1 MLTDAACRNAKCPS
15 ELKQKKFYDAGGLF
29 LLVMSSGSKLWR
41 WKYRIRGK
49 EKLFSFGSYP
59 EVSLA
64 QARSARDT
72 QKQFKDDG
80 KDPSMIRKQAQLKAN
95 FLESDTFKAVAQ
107 DWYEKKHAPWSK
119 HYAVREQR
127 NLEKDLYPYLA
138 TLRITEIEPPQLL
151 AVLRKVEERGSFDV
165 AHRVLATARSI
176 WKYAVAIGA
185 AKDDITSCLKQGLKK
200 HIGKH
205 FSAIIEP
212 KALGT
217 LLRSIDVYQG
227 SMVTKAALQ
236 LSPMLFQRPGE
247 LRGMTWAELDL
258 EKAIWTIPAMR
269 MKRRIEGKQNGDDHI
284 VPLPKQAVE
293 ILNRLHHKTGHGAL
307 VFPGQRAHDRPISD
321 NTLRAALAA
330 LGYGPDIQS
339 VHGFRATARTMLAEI
354 LEVDPLVIEAQLAH
368 IIKDANGRAYN
379 RTTFVQ
385 KRIVMMQSWADYLDQ
400 LRHGA
405 IIVQL
410 PKLVA

>member
-1 MLTDAACRNAKCPS
+1 MLTIVECKNAKCPPD
-15 ELKQKKFYDAGGLF
+15 LKQKKFYDAGGLY
-29 LLVMSSGSKLWR
+29 LLVTPNGSKLWR

-59 EVSLA
+59 EISLA
-64 QARSARDT
+64 QARSARDA
-72 QKQFKDDG
+72 QKQIKDGG
-80 KDPSMIRKQAQLKAN
+80 KDPSMVRKQAQLKAN
-95 FLESDTFKAVAQ
+95 FLDSDTFKAVAQ
-107 DWYEKKHAPWSK
+107 DWYANMNAPWSR

-127 NLEKDLYPYLA
+127 NLEKDLYPDLGA
-138 TLRITEIEPPQLL
+138 LRMSEIEPPQLL

-165 AHRVLATARSI
+165 AHRVLATARSVC
-176 WKYAVAIGA
+176 KYAVSIGA
-185 AKDDITSCLKQGLKK
+185 AKFDITATLKPSLKK

-205 FSAIIEP
+205 FAAIIEP
-212 KALGT
+212 KALGA

-227 SMVTKAALQ
+227 SAGTKAALQ

-247 LRGMTWAELDL
+247 IRGMTWAELDL

-269 MKRRIEGKQNGDDHI
+269 MKRRIEGKLNGDDHI

-293 ILNRLHHKTGHGAL
+293 ILKNLQHITGRGAL
-307 VFPGQRAHDRPISD
+307 VFPGQRFHDRPISD

-330 LGYGPDIQS
+330 LGYGPDKQS

-354 LEVDPLVIEAQLAH
+354 LEIDPVVIEAQLAH

-379 RTTFVQ
+379 RTSFVQ
-385 KRIVMMQSWADYLDQ
+385 KRIEMMQIWADYLDQ

-405 IIVQL
+405 VVIQL

>member
-1 MLTDAACRNAKCPS
+1 MLTIVECKNAKCPPDS
-15 ELKQKKFYDAGGLF
+15 KQKKFHDTGGLY
-29 LLVMSSGSKLWR
+29 LLVTPNGSKLWR

-49 EKLFSFGSYP
+49 EKLFSFGCYP
-59 EVSLA
+59 EISLA
-64 QARSARDT
+64 QARSARDA
-72 QKQFKDDG
+72 QKQIKDGG
-80 KDPSMIRKQAQLKAN
+80 KDPSMVRKQALLKVS
-95 FLESDTFKAVAQ
+95 FLDSDTFKAIAQ
-107 DWYEKKHAPWSK
+107 DWYSKKHAPWSR
-119 HYAVREQR
+119 HYAIREQR

-138 TLRITEIEPPQLL
+138 TLRMTEIEPQQLL

-165 AHRVLATARSI
+165 AHRVLATARSV
-176 WKYAVAIGA
+176 WQYAVAIGA
-185 AKDDITSCLKQGLKK
+185 AKVDITSCLKQGLKK
-200 HIGKH
+200 HVGKH
-205 FSAIIEP
+205 FAAIIEP
-212 KALGT
+212 KALGA

-227 SMVTKAALQ
+227 SAGTKAALQ

-247 LRGMTWAELDL
+247 LRGMAWAELDL

-269 MKRRIEGKQNGDDHI
+269 MKRRIEGKLNGDDHI

-293 ILNRLHHKTGHGAL
+293 ILKNLHHKTGRGAL
-307 VFPGQRAHDRPISD
+307 VFPGQRAHDRSISD
-321 NTLRAALAA
+321 NTLRAALAS
-330 LGYGPDIQS
+330 LGYGPDRQS
-339 VHGFRATARTMLAEI
+339 VHGFRATARTMLAEV

-385 KRIVMMQSWADYLDQ
+385 KRIEMMQTWADYLDQ

-405 IIVQL
+405 NVFEL

>member
-1 MLTDAACRNAKCPS
+1 MLTIVECKNAKCPPD
-15 ELKQKKFYDAGGLF
+15 LKQKKFHDTGGLY
-29 LLVMSSGSKLWR
+29 LLVTPNGSKLWR

-59 EVSLA
+59 EISLA
-64 QARSARDT
+64 QARSARDS
-72 QKQFKDDG
+72 QKQIKDGG
-80 KDPSMIRKQAQLKAN
+80 KDPSMVRKQALLKVN
-95 FLESDTFKAVAQ
+95 FLDSDTFKAIAQ
-107 DWYEKKHAPWSK
+107 DWYSKKHAPWSR
-119 HYAVREQR
+119 HYAIREQR

-138 TLRITEIEPPQLL
+138 TLRMTEIEPQQLL

-185 AKDDITSCLKQGLKK
+185 AKVDITSCLKQGLNK
-200 HIGKH
+200 HVGRH
-205 FSAIIEP
+205 FAAIIEP
-212 KALGT
+212 KALGV

-227 SMVTKAALQ
+227 SMGTKDALQ

-284 VPLPKQAVE
+284 VPLPTQAVE
-293 ILNRLHHKTGHGAL
+293 ILKNLQHKTGHGAL

-321 NTLRAALAA
+321 NTLRAALAS
-330 LGYGPDIQS
+330 LGYGPDRQS

-385 KRIVMMQSWADYLDQ
+385 KRIEMMQLWADYLDQ

-405 IIVQL
+405 IIIQL

>member
-1 MLTDAACRNAKCPS
+1 MLTIVECKNAKCPPD
-15 ELKQKKFYDAGGLF
+15 LKQKKFYDTGGLF
-29 LLVMSSGSKLWR
+29 LLVTPNGSKRWQ

-59 EVSLA
+59 EITLS
-64 QARSARDT
+64 QARSARDA
-72 QKQFKDDG
+72 QKQIKDGG
-80 KDPSMIRKQAQLKAN
+80 KDPSMVRKQAQLKVS
-95 FLESDTFKAVAQ
+95 FLDSDTFKAIAQ
-107 DWYEKKHAPWSK
+107 DWYSKKHAPWSR

-127 NLEKDLYPYLA
+127 NLEKDLYPHLA
-138 TLRITEIEPPQLL
+138 TLRMADIEPQQLL

-185 AKDDITSCLKQGLKK
+185 VKVDITSCLKQGLSK

-205 FSAIIEP
+205 FAAIIEP
-212 KALGT
+212 KALGA

-227 SMVTKAALQ
+227 STGTKAALQ

-247 LRGMTWAELDL
+247 IRGMTWAELDL

-269 MKRRIEGKQNGDDHI
+269 MKRRLEGKLNGDDHI

-293 ILNRLHHKTGHGAL
+293 ILKSLHHKTGHGAL

-321 NTLRAALAA
+321 NTLRAALAS
-330 LGYGPDIQS
+330 LGYGPDRQS

-385 KRIVMMQSWADYLDQ
+385 KRIEMMQLWADYLEQ
-400 LRHGA
+400 LRYGA
-405 IIVQL
+405 NIFEL
-410 PKLVA
+410 PKRVA

>member
-1 MLTDAACRNAKCPS
+1 MLTNAACQNAKCPTDS
-15 ELKQKKFYDAGGLF
+15 KQKKFYDSAGLF
-29 LLVMSSGSKLWR
+29 LLVTPNGSKLWR

-49 EKLFSFGSYP
+49 ERLSSLGSYP

-64 QARSARDT
+64 QARSARDA
-72 QKQFKDDG
+72 QKQIKDGG
-80 KDPSMIRKQAQLKAN
+80 KDPSMVRKQAQLKVN
-95 FLESDTFKAVAQ
+95 FLDCDTFKAIAQ
-107 DWYEKKHAPWSK
+107 DWYAKKHAPWSR

-127 NLEKDLYPYLA
+127 NLEKDLYPHLA
-138 TLRITEIEPPQLL
+138 TLRMSEIEPPQLL
-151 AVLRKVEERGSFDV
+151 AVLLKVEERGSYDV

-185 AKDDITSCLKQGLKK
+185 AKVDITACLKQALSK
-200 HIGKH
+200 HVGKH
-205 FSAIIEP
+205 FAAIIEP
-212 KALGT
+212 KALGA

-227 SMVTKAALQ
+227 SAGTKAALQ

-247 LRGMTWAELDL
+247 IRGMTWAELDL

-269 MKRRIEGKQNGDDHI
+269 MKRRIEGKLNGDAHI

-293 ILNRLHHKTGHGAL
+293 ILKNLQHKTGHGVL

-321 NTLRAALAA
+321 NTLRAALAS
-330 LGYGPDIQS
+330 LGYGPDRQS

-385 KRIVMMQSWADYLDQ
+385 KRIEMMQKWADFLDDS
-400 LRHGA
+400 RHGA
-405 IIVQL
+405 MVIQL